1 MSLILEVLDHA
12 NGISLARDED
22 DKYHVGVG
30 YLIGTD
36 ATRVAQEYIATFNLE
51 LARQQFT
58 FYANR
63 S

>member
-1 MSLILEVLDHA
+1 MSLIIAILDHS

-22 DKYHVGVG
+22 DKYHVGIG
-30 YLIGTD
+30 YHIGTD

-51 LARQQFT
+51 LARQQFNLH
-58 FYANR
+58 AKR